1 MFFVK
6 LNKSEWTTAVADKI
20 CRGMLEFGTR
30 FQERIKLFCICI
42 EDFLKAVSRKCIYC
56 KYFQLSMCVR

>member
-42 EDFLKAVSRKCIYC
+42 EDFLKAVS
-56 KYFQLSMCVR
+56 